1 MTFGTRQDGTGYL
14 ELSKAE
20 VELLK
25 ARKPV
30 VKRGAYAKGHFKITV
45 KMTQPRSKEA
55 RFRGL

>member
-14 ELSKAE
+14 ELTKEE

-30 VKRGAYAKGHFKITV
+30 VKRSAYAKGHFKITV
-45 KMTQPRSKEA
+45 KMTQPRSKA
-55 RFRGL
+55 DRFRGL